1 MVKSHLLQ
9 EMETRLSIVDKTV
22 STKLNDLRRTH

>member
-22 STKLNDLRRTH
+22 STELNDLRRTQ